1 MRLDS
6 RLIFFVQFP
15 RRLHNYNDCPH
26 LMDKILSANHQS
38 VKILNETNENLII
51 NQIRHIGFY
60 TNYLCYLCEVI
71 FFIFLQQLEL
81 NILNCDAFKPEQFSA
96 QSRCAEANR

>member
-51 NQIRHIGFY
+51 NQIRHIWLLHQLLMLFVRGNLFY
-60 TNYLCYLCEVI
+60 I
-71 FFIFLQQLEL
+71 FTTVGT
-81 NILNCDAFKPEQFSA
+81 
-96 QSRCAEANR
+96 